1 MTALETLTEFLS
13 YPLNSTEEILAR
25 FATLPNAEWK
35 KGTGAQ
41 QQFVFV
47 PGIREDAATLVAHA
61 DTVFDIADHTFAL
74 KDGVIRS
81 TTPNCGLGADDRAGC
96 AILWLLKDSGH
107 HLLVTDG
114 EEHGQIGAKWLV
126 NYNPDIAEILH
137 KSSFMVQFDRRH
149 GSDYKFYNI
158 PVSDEFEDFI
168 EHSTGYTNAGKRA
181 FTDIVTLCNNSESC
195 CGVNLS
201 VGYYDEHTSYETLN
215 IAEWTNTLNVTEQML
230 ANPLPRFPLA
240 N

>member
-1 MTALETLTEFLS
+1 M
-13 YPLNSTEEILAR
+13 
-25 FATLPNAEWK
+25 
-35 KGTGAQ
+35 
-41 QQFVFV
+41 
-47 PGIREDAATLVAHA
+47 
-61 DTVFDIADHTFAL
+61 
-74 KDGVIRS
+74 
-81 TTPNCGLGADDRAGC
+81 
-96 AILWLLKDSGH
+96 KDSGH

-240 N
+240 D

>member
-25 FATLPNAEWK
+25 FATLPNAVWR
-35 KGTGAQ
+35 KGMDSE

-47 PGIREDAATLVAHA
+47 PGTREDAATLVAHA
-61 DTVFDIADHTFAL
+61 DTVFDIADHTFAIE
-74 KDGVIRS
+74 DGIIRS

-96 AILWLLKDSGH
+96 AIVWLLKDSGH
-107 HLLVTDG
+107 HLLITDG
-114 EEHGQIGAKWLV
+114 EEYGQIGARWLV
-126 NYNPDIAEILH
+126 NHNPDIAEILH

-149 GSDYKFYNI
+149 GRDYKFYNI

-168 EHSTGYTNAGKRA
+168 KHSTGYTNAGKRA
-181 FTDIVTLCNNSESC
+181 FTDIVTLCKSSESC

-201 VGYYDEHTSYETLN
+201 VGYYDEHTSYESLN
-215 IAEWTNTLNVTEQML
+215 IAEWTNTLKITEEML
-230 ANPLPRFPLA
+230 ANPLTRFPLA